1 MDALQFLEKAAKSK
15 PQPVYVLFGDEAF
28 LKRQVFA
35 ALDPLLLGDADA
47 EFARTIYPGPTAV
60 WSTVR
65 SELDTLPFLS
75 PRRVVVIDQ
84 ADPFVTNFRPVLE
97 KYVAAPAKNGVL
109 ILDVKAWPSNTKLAK
124 LVPDAATIG
133 CKSPSAQ
140 SLPRWAVNWAK
151 SAHDK
156 KLDADAAQWLIELAG
171 PEMGL
176 LEQEIAKLASYV
188 GERSLITRDDVDQIS
203 GRGRAAETFKIFDA
217 IGAGQPA
224 EALSILNRLMEQGEE
239 PLGVLGAF
247 SWQLRKLA
255 AAARMHRAGRPLSSA
270 IAEAGFPPF
279 KRDAV
284 EQQLRHLGRRRLDK
298 LYDWLLEANQAMK
311 STGSLPDRLLLER
324 LVVRLARPRVALISA
339 SVEA

>member
-15 PQPVYVLFGDEAF
+15 PQPVYVLPGDEGF

-35 ALDPLLLGDADA
+35 ALDSILLGDADA
-47 EFARTIYPGPTAV
+47 EFARTVYPGATAV

-124 LVPDAATIG
+124 LVPDAATIV
-133 CKSPSAQ
+133 CKSPRPQ
-140 SLPRWAVNWAK
+140 DLPRWATNWAK
-151 SAHDK
+151 TTHGK

-171 PEMGL
+171 SEMGL
-176 LEQEIAKLASYV
+176 LEQELAKLASYV
-188 GERSLITRDDVDQIS
+188 GGRSLITRDDVDQIS

-217 IGAGQPA
+217 IGAGKPD
-224 EALSILNRLMEQGEE
+224 EALSILSRLMEQGEE

-255 AAARMHRAGRPLSSA
+255 AAARLSRAGRPLGSA
-270 IAEAGFPPF
+270 IIQAGF
-279 KRDAV
+279 KDWQRERV

-298 LYDWLLEANQAMK
+298 LHDWLLEANQSMK
-311 STGSLPDRLLLER
+311 STGALPDQLLLER
-324 LVVRLARPRVALISA
+324 LVVRLARPRVG
-339 SVEA
+339 